1 MTLRILDL
9 FSGIGGFSYAAEQLV
24 GGFKTVQFVECNPFC
39 QRVLSTHWPAVPI
52 YPDVTNYTASVGSCD
67 VITAGFPCQ
76 DLSSAGKQAG
86 LRGERSGLFYEVIRL
101 ARELQP
107 RFVVFENVANLVS
120 HKDGE
125 TFQEVLFQIARA
137 GFDAEW
143 AVISARD
150 VGACHLRKRVWI
162 VAYAA
167 SECGDDVRLE
177 DAGEASESELGNS
190 GCKDVADADDKGSQG
205 WEPAEVCEHTAE
217 WTAWQGNPP
226 GCGLSAD
233 WRGYV
238 SEPVLCR
245 GNDGLSGRM
254 DRLKA
259 LGNAVVPHCAAIP
272 LQRVIQLNQL
282 YSL

>member
-1 MTLRILDL
+1 VLRVLDC
-9 FSGIGGFSYAAEQLV
+9 FSGIGGFTLAADRL
-24 GGFKTVQFVECNPFC
+24 GGFETTQFVELDPFC
-39 QRVLSTHWPAVPI
+39 SKVLQKQWPEVPI
-52 YPDVTNYTASVGSCD
+52 HGDIRTFTGNVGQFD

-86 LRGERSGLFYEVIRL
+86 LEGERSGLFYEVIRL

-143 AVISARD
+143 AVVSARD

-162 VAYAA
+162 VAYAT
-167 SECGDDVRLE
+167 SKCGDDVRLE
-177 DAGEASESELGNS
+177 DAGEAPESELRNS
-190 GCKDVADADDKGSQG
+190 DCADAADADDEGLQG
-205 WEPAEVCEHTAE
+205 REPAGVCEHAAE
-217 WTAWQGNPP
+217 WTAWQGNPS

-245 GNDGLSGRM
+245 GDDGLSGRV

-259 LGNAVVPHCAAIP
+259 LGNAVVPQAAMVP
-272 LQRVIQLNQL
+272 LRRVLQLANHG
-282 YSL
+282 

>member
-39 QRVLSTHWPAVPI
+39 QRVLNMHWPAVPI
-52 YPDVTNYTASVGSCD
+52 YPDVTSYTASVGSCD

-76 DLSSAGKQAG
+76 DLSSAGKQTG
-86 LRGERSGLFYEVIRL
+86 LSGERSGLFYQVIRL

-107 RFVVFENVANLVS
+107 RFIVFENVANLVS
-120 HKDGE
+120 HQGGA

-143 AVISARD
+143 AVVSARD
-150 VGACHLRKRVWI
+150 VGACHLRKRIWI
-162 VAYAA
+162 VAYAQSERCGEEGQFRCTQPAQRA
-167 SECGDDVRLE
+167 SCG
-177 DAGEASESELGNS
+177 SQTSS
-190 GCKDVADADDKGSQG
+190 DADDAGLQG
-205 WEPAEVCEHTAE
+205 RKPAGVCEHAAK
-217 WTAWQGNPP
+217 WIAWQGNPP
-226 GCGLSAD
+226 GCGLSPD
-233 WRGYV
+233 WRSYV
-238 SEPVLCR
+238 SKPVLCR
-245 GNDGLSGRM
+245 GDDGLSGRV

-282 YSL
+282 YSS

>member
-39 QRVLSTHWPAVPI
+39 QRVLNMHWPAVPI

-76 DLSSAGKQAG
+76 DLSSAGKQTG
-86 LRGERSGLFYEVIRL
+86 LSGERSGLFYQVIRL

-107 RFVVFENVANLVS
+107 RFIVFENVANLVS
-120 HKDGE
+120 HQGGA

-143 AVISARD
+143 AVVSARD

-162 VAYAA
+162 VAHANHSGMEAPRSKQLAA
-167 SECGDDVRLE
+167 RAQQHGELDAANTSSQRLE
-177 DAGEASESELGNS
+177 RQEYPQWRIAQQL
-190 GCKDVADADDKGSQG
+190 C
-205 WEPAEVCEHTAE
+205 P
-217 WTAWQGNPP
+217 
-226 GCGLSAD
+226 D
-233 WRGYV
+233 WGGYI
-238 SEPVLCR
+238 SKPVLCR
-245 GNDGLSGRM
+245 GDDGLSGRV

-259 LGNAVVPHCAAIP
+259 LGNAVVPQCAAVP
-272 LQRVIQLNQL
+272 LQRVLDL
-282 YSL
+282 SRL

>member
-1 MTLRILDL
+1 MSVLRVLDC
-9 FSGIGGFSYAAEQLV
+9 FSGIGGFTLAADRL
-24 GGFKTVQFVECNPFC
+24 GGFETTQFVELGSFC
-39 QRVLSTHWPAVPI
+39 TKVLQKQWPEVPI
-52 YPDVTNYTASVGSCD
+52 HGDIRTFTGSVGQFD

-76 DLSSAGKQAG
+76 DLSSAVKQAG
-86 LRGERSGLFYEVIRL
+86 LEGERSGLFYEVIRL

-120 HKDGE
+120 HQDGE

-143 AVISARD
+143 AVVSARD

-162 VAYAA
+162 VA
-167 SECGDDVRLE
+167 
-177 DAGEASESELGNS
+177 
-190 GCKDVADADDKGSQG
+190 DADDEGLQG
-205 WEPAEVCEHTAE
+205 REPAGVREHTAE
-217 WTAWQGNPP
+217 WTAWQGNPS

-245 GNDGLSGRM
+245 GDDGLSGRV

-259 LGNAVVPHCAAIP
+259 LGNAVVPQAAMVP
-272 LQRVIQLNQL
+272 LRRVLQLANHG
-282 YSL
+282 

>member
-1 MTLRILDL
+1 VLRVLDL
-9 FSGIGGFSYAAEQLV
+9 FSGIGGFTLAADRL
-24 GGFKTVQFVECNPFC
+24 GGFETTQFVEVDPFC
-39 QRVLSTHWPAVPI
+39 QRVLRKHWPEVPI
-52 YPDVTNYTASVGSCD
+52 HDDVRTFNGRSRQFD
-67 VITAGFPCQ
+67 IITAGFPCQ

-86 LRGERSGLFYEVIRL
+86 LEGERSGLFYEVIRL

-107 RFVVFENVANLVS
+107 QFVVFENVANLVS

-143 AVISARD
+143 AVVSARD

-162 VAYAA
+162 VAHTT
-167 SECGDDVRLE
+167 SESGNGMRFE
-177 DAGEASESELGNS
+177 DAGQTSESKLRDS
-190 GCKDVADADDKGSQG
+190 DWADAADADDAGLQG
-205 WEPAEVCEHTAE
+205 REPAGVCEHAAE

-226 GCGLSAD
+226 SCGLSAD
-233 WRGYV
+233 WRSYV

-245 GNDGLSGRM
+245 GDDGLSGRV

-259 LGNAVVPHCAAIP
+259 LGNAVVPQAAMVP
-272 LQRVIQLNQL
+272 LRRVLQLANHG
-282 YSL
+282 